1 VSASTTSAHA
11 TATPLTGD
19 GFDLDIRIV
28 EAGPAAAMLFEDTD
42 DGCNTIK
49 GSDC

>member
-1 VSASTTSAHA
+1 MSASTTPAHNA
-11 TATPLTGD
+11 GPPAGD
-19 GFDLDIRIV
+19 GFDLDITIIERS
-28 EAGPAAAMLFEDTD
+28 PAARVLFEDTD